1 MPNDEVEK
9 LILDNIKLVPYFA
22 KRFKKSLN
30 RVCFCHD
37 WNDIMQEGMLAL
49 TLAAHRFNPSLHN
62 TFSTYA
68 GSYIC
73 GYIKNMISHRSFFLM
88 IKDEDLYKIRFND
101 TILKDIDDYDISYNP
116 EDYINNNID
125 NKTYI
130 HFVKKNTDARKF
142 NIIYK
147 TIALDEIDQVPADK
161 YGVTR
166 SRIGQIKKS
175 IIKHLKPKMIS
186 KFGVYN
192 EYTD

>member
-1 MPNDEVEK
+1 MPSDEVEK

-37 WNDIMQEGMLAL
+37 WNDIIQEGMLGL
-49 TLAAHRFNPSLHN
+49 ILAAHRFNPDLHN
-62 TFSTYA
+62 RFSTYA

-73 GYIKNMISHRSFFLM
+73 GYIKTMIAHKSFFLK
-88 IKDEDLYKIRFND
+88 IEDHDLYEIRFKN
-101 TILKDIDDYDISYNP
+101 ILMDIENYDISYNP
-116 EDYINNNID
+116 EDYMNHNID
-125 NKTYI
+125 NGIYV
-130 HFVKKNTDARKF
+130 HFIKRHIDGKKF
-142 NIIYK
+142 NIMYK
-147 TIALDEIDQVPADK
+147 TIALDEIDQVSADE

-166 SRIGQIKKS
+166 SRIGQIKES
-175 IIKHLKPKMIS
+175 IIKRLKLKMMS